1 MLDQNVE
8 VPLAPDSTSFEKQF
22 EKDNEQGPSR
32 LYNVYGKRAF
42 DIALSLIALPF
53 VIAILL
59 PVVVVGLF
67 TGGQVFFLQ
76 DRIGKDGRVF
86 RCIKVRTMVVDA
98 DKRLAE
104 LCASD
109 PAIAEEWETNQKLA
123 NDPRVNRWGWFL
135 RKTSIDEL
143 PQVFNV
149 LRGDMSFVGPRPF
162 MASQK
167 AMYMAAGGR
176 HYFQVR
182 PGISGNWQVEGRG
195 DSSFLSRIAFD
206 RAYVQRLSFREDLRI
221 TAKTLKVLLRMTGN

>member
-42 DIALSLIALPF
+42 DIVLSLIALPF

-123 NDPRVNRWGWFL
+123 NDPRVNRWGKFL

-167 AMYMAAGGR
+167 AMYMAAGGQ
-176 HYFQVR
+176 HYFKVR